1 MRFHLIINLI
11 IVMKHIPFCYVST
24 KTIFNLWLPTPPPP
38 PPTMLSRN
46 PFETIIRVMKF
57 NLLVLGEP
65 VDISR
70 DFECFHGENAAL
82 KSPYSCDSQRFCLF
96 LEQFAKSVPGP
107 SSWKKCLAIFPQG
120 FFGLQRRLWVAGR
133 RNRPQMEMLSAPT
146 CAYLWKCSHFKI
158 AELACSGHL

>member
-1 MRFHLIINLI
+1 MGFHLIIKLI
-11 IVMKHIPFCYVST
+11 LSLSLNVSPFFMSPPKLFST
-24 KTIFNLWLPTPPPP
+24 YNSAPP
-38 PPTMLSRN
+38 PPTILLRN

-82 KSPYSCDSQRFCLF
+82 KSLYSCDSQRFCLF
-96 LEQFAKSVPGP
+96 LEQFSKSVPSP